1 MDNILKYLNEN
12 PGVEIIIAAT
22 AVLVAVIGLFIKKR
36 QKSEYKN
43 SPHIA
48 AGGDISS
55 GGNIVVGNSNIIN
68 SNNRTDDIPEFHLHL
83 YGAGSKRKI
92 EGHIEK
98 KDNRTLIV
106 ESVQINSVVNDINR
120 QFTKLLPLESLNQ
133 PDDLFTT
140 KKRAINAKV
149 IYRTLNGDR
158 FEYSQ
163 KMIQENRAD
172 GLFNVS
178 LEGTPLIKRTGNLEV
193 ESALSRLDKELKKE
207 NHVTGLASIR
217 LPRIENTYKG
227 WVDKNKEVYSV
238 IQHSDYKEQL
248 NAILIT
254 NNLSNYTIK

>member
-12 PGVEIIIAAT
+12 PGVGIIVAAT
-22 AVLVAVIGLFIKKR
+22 AILVTVIGFFIKKR
-36 QKSEYKN
+36 QKSVYRN
-43 SPHIA
+43 SPHIT

-55 GGNIVVGNSNIIN
+55 GGSIVVGNSNIIN
-68 SNNRTDDIPEFHLHL
+68 NNGSDDIPEFHLHL
-83 YGAGSKRKI
+83 YGAGSKRKV

-98 KDNRTLIV
+98 KDNRTLVI
-106 ESVQINSVVNDINR
+106 ESIQINGVVNDIDR
-120 QFTKLLPLESLNQ
+120 QFTKLLPLEKLNQ

-140 KKRAINAKV
+140 KKQDIDVKV
-149 IYRTLNGDR
+149 IYRTLNGGR

-178 LEGTPLIKRTGNLEV
+178 LEGTPLVKRTGNLEV
-193 ESALSRLDKELKKE
+193 ENALSQLDEELKKE
-207 NHVTGLASIR
+207 SHVTGLASIR

-227 WVDKNKEVYSV
+227 WVDKNKKVYSI
-238 IQHSDYKEQL
+238 IQHSDYKGQL
-248 NAILIT
+248 NAILIA